1 VQKRARNK
9 EPPEEEDRV
18 GNSIPVNCPKRFKM
32 MSMVCVECCFKHSRA
47 TIGVEDE
54 VKRNGSKCPI
64 LENKG
69 KD

>member
-1 VQKRARNK
+1 MQKRARNK

-18 GNSIPVNCPKRFKM
+18 DNKIPKNCPKVFNLFCM
-32 MSMVCVECCFKHSRA
+32 ACVGCCHNHSRA